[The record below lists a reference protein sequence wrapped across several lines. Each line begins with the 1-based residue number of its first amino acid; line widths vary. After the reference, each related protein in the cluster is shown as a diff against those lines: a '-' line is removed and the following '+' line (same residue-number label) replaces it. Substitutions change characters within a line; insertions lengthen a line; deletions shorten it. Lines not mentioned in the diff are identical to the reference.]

1 MNTPEIYYEWP
12 PEIYYEWAKLLNIFK
27 EGNNDA
33 EALKVL
39 EQGTIVQQTG
49 VYERLIQRIANV
61 INARF
66 QKATTAFA
74 NALAHSS
81 GDNFEMSMSQAL
93 GNLAKEMELMPKLAS
108 LPALRDKDKQTLN
121 QIIQEQI
128 NRIGTNLVRDAKA
141 DRTGKM
147 ASILKSKGFKV

>member
-1 MNTPEIYYEWP
+1 MNA
-12 PEIYYEWAKLLNIFK
+12 PEIYYEWAELLNIFK

-33 EALKVL
+33 EALKAL
-39 EQGTIVQQTG
+39 EKGTIIQQAG
-49 VYERLIQRIANV
+49 VYERLIHRIANV

-81 GDNFEMSMSQAL
+81 GDNFEMRMSQAL
-93 GNLAKEMELMPKLAS
+93 GNLAKEMRLIPELSS
-108 LPALRDKDKQTLN
+108 LPALREEDRQTLN
-121 QIIQEQI
+121 QKVQEQI
-128 NRIGTNLVRDAKA
+128 NRIGANLVRDAKA